1 MWPAGKKIFALQ
13 LWWKKNRGMGI
24 LRKVFGPSKDE
35 IWAQIAKDIG
45 GEFIDAGFWK
55 KNVLRYEHGEW
66 EILLDTYTV
75 STGKSSTTF
84 TRMRAPFINQDGL
97 RFKIYREGFFS
108 RIGKRFGMQDIE
120 IGDDFFDSK
129 FIIKGSNI
137 EKIKQLLSDD
147 DLKKMI
153 EQVPRINFEIRDDEG
168 WFGSEYP
175 ADVDA
180 LYFQCTGVIKDKAV
194 LKSLFSLFS
203 ATLTHLVQMD
213 SAYED
218 DPEVTLK

>member
-1 MWPAGKKIFALQ
+1 
-13 LWWKKNRGMGI
+13 MGI

-66 EILLDTYTV
+66 EILLDTYTIN
-75 STGKSSTTF
+75 TGKSSTTF

-137 EKIKQLLSDD
+137 EKIKQLLSDAE
-147 DLKKMI
+147 LKKMI
-153 EQVPRINFEIRDDEG
+153 ERVPRINFEIRDDEG

-180 LYFQCTGVIKDKAV
+180 LYFQCIGVIKDKAI
-194 LKSLFSLFS
+194 LKTLFSLFS